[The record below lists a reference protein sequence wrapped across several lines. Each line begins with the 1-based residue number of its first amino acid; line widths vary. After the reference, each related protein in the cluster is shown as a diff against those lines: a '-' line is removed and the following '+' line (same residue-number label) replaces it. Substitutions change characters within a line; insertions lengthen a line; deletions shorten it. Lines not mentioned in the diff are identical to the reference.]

1 MLAKLFKPS
10 VPLAGR
16 TPQIHKLE
24 TCNVLCLKALRAFCN
39 FKLYCL
45 TLVQGLVTIHLN
57 CGEMH
62 ENILS
67 GLPLDESVTLRSV
80 KPLHRS
86 LFLHCHYLARVGIAL
101 PLSVRYLVTA
111 NGQFPLAAQRPCL
124 PSAAIPSARK
134 KRPQVVTLQPL
145 LNRSKGNTRATNA
158 SRIVPRKQAFVHARA
173 RAFLVSVEPV
183 RICK

>member
-1 MLAKLFKPS
+1 MLAKLFKPR

-24 TCNVLCLKALRAFCN
+24 TCNVLCLKALGAFGH
-39 FKLYCL
+39 FKLDCL

-101 PLSVRYLVTA
+101 PLSVRYLVTTA
-111 NGQFPLAAQRPCL
+111 NFPWPHNAPVSQAPRYPRLAKKD
-124 PSAAIPSARK
+124 RK
-134 KRPQVVTLQPL
+134 
-145 LNRSKGNTRATNA
+145 
-158 SRIVPRKQAFVHARA
+158 F
-173 RAFLVSVEPV
+173 
-183 RICK
+183 